1 MQIGNYVSMSELK
14 RRGWT
19 AMMIDGLL
27 GKPDV
32 TQANPYY
39 RHAAPMKLYR
49 IERVNYVEST
59 PGFFIAKENAEK
71 RKMSS
76 CRAMETKR
84 EEARNWARSVF
95 IQVPSLDREETVRN
109 AIKSYNDSHFSPFFT
124 ASEDTDWSILR
135 KITLVYIRHKMT
147 DYEKVLEI
155 IHGKVGVDSACDI
168 IQERVHAK
176 IIEVNPWLGVEE

>member
-32 TQANPYY
+32 TQSNPYY
-39 RHAAPMKLYR
+39 RHAAQMKLYR

-59 PGFFIAKENAEK
+59 PGFFIAKEEAEK

-76 CRAMETKR
+76 CRAIETKR

-95 IQVPSLDREETVRN
+95 IKVPSLDREETVRN
-109 AIKSYNDSHFSPFFT
+109 AIKTYNDSHFSQ
-124 ASEDTDWSILR
+124 ASNDSDWRTLR
-135 KITLVYIRHKMT
+135 EITLTYIREKMT
-147 DYEKVLEI
+147 DYETVLEI
-155 IHGKVGVDSACDI
+155 MHGKIGVDSASDI
-168 IQERVHAK
+168 IQERVQAK

>member
-1 MQIGNYVSMSELK
+1 MQIGNYVSGSELK

-19 AMMIDGLL
+19 EKMIDVLL
-27 GKPDV
+27 GKPDS

-39 RHAAPMKLYR
+39 RHAAQMNLYR
-49 IERVNYVEST
+49 IERVKYTEST

-76 CRAMETKR
+76 CRAIETKR
-84 EEARNWARSVF
+84 EGARNWARSVF

-109 AIKSYNDSHFSPFFT
+109 AIKTYNESHFSQ
-124 ASEDTDWSILR
+124 ASNDSDWRTLR
-135 KITLVYIRHKMT
+135 EITLTYIRHKMT
-147 DYEKVLEI
+147 DYESLLEI
-155 IHGKVGVDSACDI
+155 MHGTIGVDSASDI
-168 IQERVHAK
+168 IQERVQAK